1 MEEDNSEFECQLIF
15 DAKHDNYQLLDVG
28 WQGLR
33 RVYPEA
39 LGSDMQVK
47 NNDGGTEIVSNL
59 IGNNLQ
65 CQDNDPAPT
74 GGGNTAAQ
82 KQGQCENL

>member
-39 LGSDMQVK
+39 L
-47 NNDGGTEIVSNL
+47 
-59 IGNNLQ
+59 
-65 CQDNDPAPT
+65 
-74 GGGNTAAQ
+74 
-82 KQGQCENL
+82 